1 MMEFW
6 VLGSLDVRNAGTS
19 IELGGPRQRAVL
31 AALLLRANDVASIG
45 YLAEA
50 VWETPPTAPES
61 NVRTYV
67 AGLRRRLS
75 AEGTRLRT
83 CAAGYQ
89 LVVGDDELD
98 LLVFE
103 DLVERGARALGTR
116 NYRDAIT
123 HLEQAVGLWR
133 GRPLEGQPM
142 GPAIHAE
149 LARLEER
156 RLHAIELFV
165 QAKIGLGQH
174 DDVIA
179 ELTRLVAEHPL
190 REQFWALLMLSLYR
204 SGRQAEAL
212 DCFAQAR
219 TRLVQEL
226 GIEPGPT
233 LQRLCQNILT
243 SEATLAVDTRSQAKR
258 HCYLPRDIEDFTGR
272 EAETQRLLAVL
283 DDHLRARPAVVVST
297 IDGMAGA
304 GKTVLAVHAAH
315 LLAPRFPDGTLF
327 VDLHGHSASHDPV
340 DPADALHDLLSIRG
354 VPSAR
359 IPDTLEA
366 RAALW
371 RAELADRKVL
381 IVLDDATSAGQVRPL
396 MPGTPGSVA
405 LVTSRRRVAELE
417 TTLTISLDVMPAED
431 ATTLFTRVVG
441 DGRAVRGAAFLAE
454 TVRLCGYLPLAI
466 RIAATRLRTRQAW
479 TVDDLLARLRQHD
492 GELAELAI
500 GDRSVAA
507 AFALSYRR
515 LSGEQQRLF
524 RLLGLVPGPDFDSHA
539 AAALTGGT
547 VAETEQLVEQ
557 LVDLHL
563 LRQPTA
569 GRYHLHDLVRTYA
582 AHLAATTDDERAALT
597 RLFDHYLHATSLAV
611 RTVAPHDVP
620 DEAQATA
627 PALPDRDQALGWLE
641 VERPNLLAAA
651 AHAAAHGWPSYV
663 GRFSMLLRH
672 FLLTRSYHDDA
683 HAVRIHALDALQGIG
698 NRHPEGHVRESLGRA
713 GC

>member
-6 VLGSLDVRNAGTS
+6 VLGSLDVRSAGTS
-19 IELGGPRQRAVL
+19 IDLGGPRQRAVL

-75 AEGTRLRT
+75 VESTRLRT

-103 DLVERGARALGTR
+103 DLVEQGARALGTR
-116 NYRDAIT
+116 NYRDAIA

-179 ELTRLVAEHPL
+179 VLTRLVAEHPL

-219 TRLVQEL
+219 ARLVQEL

-233 LQRLCQNILT
+233 LQRMCQNILT
-243 SEATLAVDTRSQAKR
+243 SDATLAAETRSHAR
-258 HCYLPRDIEDFTGR
+258 THCYLPRDIEDFTGR

-283 DDHLRARPAVVVST
+283 DGHLRISPAVVVST
-297 IDGMAGA
+297 IDGMAGV
-304 GKTVLAVHAAH
+304 GKTALAVHAAQ

-327 VDLHGHSASHDPV
+327 VDLHGHSAGHDPV
-340 DPADALHDLLSIRG
+340 DPADALHDLLNIQG
-354 VPSAR
+354 VPSER
-359 IPDTLEA
+359 IPATLEA

-381 IVLDDATSAGQVRPL
+381 IVLDDATSAAQIRPL
-396 MPGTPGSVA
+396 LPGTPGSVA

-417 TTLTISLDVMPAED
+417 TTLTISLDVMRFDD
-431 ATTLFTRVVG
+431 ATAMFTRVVG
-441 DGRAVRGAAFLAE
+441 DGRAVRGAALLAE

-479 TVDDLLARLRQHD
+479 TVDDLLSRLRQQN
-492 GELAELAI
+492 GELTEFVL

-507 AFALSYRR
+507 AFTLSYRR
-515 LSGEQQRLF
+515 LSTDQKRLF
-524 RLLGLVPGPDFDSHA
+524 RLLGLVPGPDFDTNA
-539 AAALTGGT
+539 AAALTGGAA
-547 VAETEQLVEQ
+547 AETERLVEQ

-563 LRQPTA
+563 LQQPTA
-569 GRYHLHDLVRTYA
+569 GRYRFHDLVRIYA
-582 AHLAATTDDERAALT
+582 AQLAANSDDEKGALI
-597 RLFDHYLHATSLAV
+597 RLFDYYLYATSLAMK
-611 RTVAPHDVP
+611 TVAPQDVP
-620 DEAQATA
+620 DGAAAAA
-627 PALPDRDQALGWLE
+627 PAKPDHDQALGWLA

-651 AHAAAHGWPSYV
+651 GHAASHGWPSYA
-663 GRFSMLLRH
+663 GRFSMLLQH
-672 FLLTRSYHDDA
+672 FLLTRTYHDDA
-683 HAVRIHALDALQGIG
+683 QAVHT
-698 NRHPEGHVRESLGRA
+698 HSLN
-713 GC
+713 